1 MASGFHR
8 YPWILTRSTSSRR
21 RTRARRGAALVLD
34 NRLGVATSLRRGSG
48 LKWAAGA
55 LGALPCH
62 EPRRARRGPAFCAP
76 GAIAFRAVTFFVRA
90 GTAGMPTSSSA
101 LLAGRANVC
110 PLSLRAPLRHAFLL
124 VGFRARGPL
133 VAHAQ
138 AACRTCAAR
147 PWSAEAFAIGDACV
161 PGVSV
166 MSVQAS
172 EPRRQVLPLGPRQG
186 RDDDRSDSPH
196 VALFRFCDR
205 TRRAPSVCVCKTQGL
220 KSPGFA
226 NPATGYGATQTLK
239 EAVSDTARQREA
251 ESILAVSRAAH
262 QEHLFT

>member
-1 MASGFHR
+1 MFSPLPVDLDA
-8 YPWILTRSTSSRR
+8 RSTSSRR

-76 GAIAFRAVTFFVRA
+76 GAIALRAVTFFVRA
-90 GTAGMPTSSSA
+90 GTAGMTTSSSA

-196 VALFRFCDR
+196 VAFFRFCDR
-205 TRRAPSVCVCKTQGL
+205 TRRAPSVCVLQNSRLEEPWFC
-220 KSPGFA
+220 
-226 NPATGYGATQTLK
+226 
-239 EAVSDTARQREA
+239 
-251 ESILAVSRAAH
+251 ESSHWVWGNTDS
-262 QEHLFT
+262 EGGCE